1 MDRQWEQ
8 PNSLGTTLQKRT
20 ATRLPISQGQRIAA
34 YDPPP
39 RGARL
44 STFNIVITAL
54 AAVAGVVFAGIQTFS
69 TSTSTAPISVTLALD
84 PQKAPGAGGEFGKN
98 QGVATFDAVNL
109 PAKSDGVIPAGVQP
123 GALIPLELG
132 PGTSFVSA
140 LKSGDEGKYLYRD
153 LFDNRGETFL
163 TIEAPENEINLLI
176 GFPTQSPRVIGGIE
190 YTPPR
195 DAGGLPLASILDVT
209 VLPEGQLGAGQP
221 IMSFALQTA
230 NGSQTFALPEG
241 SAGKGL
247 WLRVAGPQGVQKIA
261 VGDFKILQ
269 RAPAGR

>member
-1 MDRQWEQ
+1 M
-8 PNSLGTTLQKRT
+8 G
-20 ATRLPISQGQRIAA
+20 QGLRIAA

-39 RGARL
+39 RPGRL
-44 STFNIVITAL
+44 STFNIVVTAF
-54 AAVAGVVFAGIQTFS
+54 AAVAGVVFAAIQTFS
-69 TSTSTAPISVTLALD
+69 TSNSSLAPISVTLALD
-84 PQKAPGAGGEFGKN
+84 PQKSPGAGAEFGKN
-98 QGVATFDAVNL
+98 QGLLTEDAVNL
-109 PAKSDGVIPAGVQP
+109 PSKTDGIIPASLP
-123 GALIPLELG
+123 AGALIPLELG
-132 PGTSFVSA
+132 PGTSFTSA

-153 LFDNRGETFL
+153 LFDGRSETFL
-163 TIEAPENEINLLI
+163 TIEGPENEINLLV
-176 GFPTQSPRVIGGIE
+176 GFPTQSPRIIGGIE

-195 DAGGLPLASILDVT
+195 DAGGLPLASILDIT

-247 WLRVAGPQGVQKIA
+247 WLRIAGPQGVEKIA

-269 RAPAGR
+269 RAPGGR

>member
-1 MDRQWEQ
+1 ME
-8 PNSLGTTLQKRT
+8 PLNSPGDGLLPKKS
-20 ATRLPISQGQRIAA
+20 ATRLPTGQGQRIAA
-34 YDPPP
+34 YDPHPKA
-39 RGARL
+39 GRL
-44 STFNIVITAL
+44 STFNIVITAF
-54 AAVAGVVFAGIQTFS
+54 AALAGVIIAAIQTFS
-69 TSTSTAPISVTLALD
+69 PSTSSVAPINVTLALD
-84 PQKAPGAGGEFGKN
+84 PQQASGAGAEFGKN
-98 QGVATFDAVNL
+98 QGLATVDAVNL
-109 PAKSDGVIPAGVQP
+109 PAKSDGVIPASASGP
-123 GALIPLELG
+123 LIPLELG

-140 LKSGDEGKYLYRD
+140 LKTGDEGKYLYRD
-153 LFDNRGETFL
+153 LFDGRGETFL

-176 GFPTQSPRVIGGIE
+176 GFPTQSPRMIGGIE

-230 NGSQTFALPEG
+230 DGSQTFALPEG

-247 WLRVAGPQGVQKIA
+247 WLRVAGPQGVEKIA

-269 RAPAGR
+269 RPPAGR